1 MENKCCQES
10 AQALSLI
17 SAICYYDYDGYST
30 VESLKSL
37 IDEIKEI
44 ADNQLK

>member
-10 AQALSLI
+10 AQAFSLI
-17 SAICYYDYDGYST
+17 SAICYDYDGYNT

-37 IDEIKEI
+37 IDEIKNI